1 VKNTRSSGLQVLEGH
16 IRLHLLQSDSQ
27 KDASATAAGEELI
40 EVIKRY
46 LK

>member
-1 VKNTRSSGLQVLEGH
+1 MNTLMAEILEGH
-16 IRLHLLQSDSQ
+16 VRLHLLQSDSH
-27 KDASATAAGEELI
+27 KDASRLAAGEELI

>member
-1 VKNTRSSGLQVLEGH
+1 MAEILEGH
-16 IRLHLLQSDSQ
+16 VRLHLLQSDSQ
-27 KDASATAAGEELI
+27 NNPSTAAAAEELI

>member
-1 VKNTRSSGLQVLEGH
+1 MNTLVAEILEGH
-16 IRLHLLQSDSQ
+16 VRLHLLQSDSH
-27 KDASATAAGEELI
+27 KDASRLAGEELI